1 MPAPIP
7 GMLGMTPIRARVS
20 ANHAVDAV
28 EIEVANG
35 QPPLTIVLSRDA
47 ALDAA
52 LRLVGAV
59 IRLRK
64 LGDDR

>member
-1 MPAPIP
+1 M
-7 GMLGMTPIRARVS
+7 S